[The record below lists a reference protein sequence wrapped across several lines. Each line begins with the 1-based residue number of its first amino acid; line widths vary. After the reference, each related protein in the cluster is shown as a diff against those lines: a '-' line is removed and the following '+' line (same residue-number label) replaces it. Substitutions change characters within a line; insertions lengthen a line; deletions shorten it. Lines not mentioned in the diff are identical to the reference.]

1 MPDAAPRTETRS
13 QLEIDA
19 DIALKEADLVLK
31 GLEADTARAE
41 ARKTLAEAVKAE
53 TESAAYALDLEKK
66 QEARQA
72 EKANDH
78 YYRIFHFT
86 QAVSEKSVE
95 QCMDR
100 LTLWD
105 RIDPSCA
112 IEVVFNSPGGSVVDG
127 MALFDFLR
135 ELSRKGHH
143 VTTTAM
149 GIAASMA
156 GILLQAGDTRRIG
169 NEAWVLI
176 HQASFAAQGSYGS
189 VEDTVEWVKK
199 VQERILDI
207 FAEKCA
213 TSGAEK
219 PFTRAQ
225 LKKNWERKDWWLSS
239 NECLKHGVV
248 DEVL

>member
-1 MPDAAPRTETRS
+1 MPEYKETRT

-19 DIALKEADLVLK
+19 DIALKNADLIIK
-31 GLEADTARAE
+31 ELEAEGLRATARETLAKALKAE
-41 ARKTLAEAVKAE
+41 AEGEAYSIE
-53 TESAAYALDLEKK
+53 LEKK
-66 QEARQA
+66 RESRQA

-78 YYRIFHFT
+78 YFRIYHFS
-86 QAVSEKSVE
+86 QPVSEKSVE
-95 QCMDR
+95 ACMDR

-105 RIDPSCA
+105 RIDPECP

-135 ELSRKGHH
+135 EMSRKGHH

-176 HQASFAAQGSYGS
+176 HQASFAA
-189 VEDTVEWVKK
+189 WVKK

-219 PFTRAQ
+219 PYTRAQ

-239 NECLKHGVV
+239 GECLKHGVV